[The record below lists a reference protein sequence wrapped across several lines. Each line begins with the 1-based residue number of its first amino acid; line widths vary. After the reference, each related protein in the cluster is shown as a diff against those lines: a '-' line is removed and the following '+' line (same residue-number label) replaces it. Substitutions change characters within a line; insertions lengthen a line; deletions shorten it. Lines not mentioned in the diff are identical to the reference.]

1 MFGLHRE
8 MLIAGHFIGG
18 PCDQAVGKLLVN
30 NPFDGSVVG
39 TSAEGGWQE
48 ANVALDAAQRAFSER
63 RLGGPEA
70 RRELLIRIADLIVER
85 AEELAEILVY
95 EIGKPITWARGEV
108 ARTSVTFRLA
118 ADAVDTLEPQSVELN
133 YDQRAKDYVAQV
145 GRFPIGVVL
154 AIVPY
159 NWPYN
164 LTAHKVAPALAAGNS
179 VVVKPSSLAPLSTL
193 TLVRLIHEAGCPAGA
208 INAVVVPAPIAQKM
222 ATDPRV
228 AKVSFTGSP
237 AVGWMLKEKLA
248 SKRVTLELGGDA
260 AAIIAEDADLE
271 WAIPRIAA
279 GGYGYAGQVC
289 IAVQHVWAHR
299 SRYDEVRQR
308 LTEVTKNCPA
318 GDPRLEST
326 VCGPL
331 ITPAEADRVIEWIT
345 EAQSKGAKLLA
356 GGTREGNVVAPTLLE
371 NVGDITKLGCEEV
384 FGPVLTLRPYDDI
397 AEPIAHINASP
408 YGIHTGVFTRND
420 DLAERAF
427 RELDVAGVVIDDFP
441 TLRFDALPY
450 GGVRRSG
457 FGREG
462 IRYAIEE
469 MTELRSLVRRVPS
482 L

>member
-8 MLIAGHFIGG
+8 MLIDGHFIGG
-18 PCDQAVGKLLVN
+18 PCDQAVGKLLVK

-39 TSAEGGWQE
+39 TAAEGGWQE
-48 ANVALDAAQRAFSER
+48 ANVALDAAKRAFTER
-63 RLGGPEA
+63 RLGTPEA
-70 RRELLIRIADLIVER
+70 RRELLIQIANLIDER

-108 ARTSVTFRLA
+108 ARTAITFRLA
-118 ADAVDTLEPQSVELN
+118 ADAVENLQPKPVELP
-133 YDQRAKDYVAQV
+133 YDQRAKGYTAQV

-164 LTAHKVAPALAAGNS
+164 LTAHKIAPALAAGNT

-193 TLVRLIHEAGCPAGA
+193 SLVRLIHEAGCPAGA
-208 INAVVVPAPIAQKM
+208 VNAVVVPAPIAQKM
-222 ATDPRV
+222 AVDARV

-237 AVGWMLKEKLA
+237 AVGWMLKEKLPD
-248 SKRVTLELGGDA
+248 KRVTLELGGDA
-260 AAIIAEDADLE
+260 AAIIAEDADLG

-299 SRYDEVRQR
+299 SRYEGVREK
-308 LTEVTKNCPA
+308 LIEATKACPA
-318 GDPRLEST
+318 GDPRLDAT

-331 ITPAEADRVIEWIT
+331 ITPAEADRVMNWIA
-345 EAQSKGAKLLA
+345 EAQTKGATLLE

-371 NVGDITKLGCEEV
+371 NVHDTTPLGCEEV

-397 AEPIAHINASP
+397 AEPIAHINSSP
-408 YGIHTGVFTRND
+408 YGIHTGVFTND
-420 DLAERAF
+420 ETLAERAY

-441 TLRFDALPY
+441 TLRFDVLPY

-462 IRYAIEE
+462 VSYAIEE
-469 MTELRSLVRRVPS
+469 MTELRSFVRRVRS
-482 L
+482 